1 MVSNY
6 YPGDKNYDLEL
17 NIMSF
22 LEEKQEEDST
32 SEVLIKPVCTGDRLI
47 IAGSGNVALN
57 IYKIAAILGYSITVI
72 DHRAETLTR
81 ERFPEA
87 SELLLGDIVELM
99 RACDISETT
108 SIVLV
113 TYNHEFDE
121 PALQTI
127 IKSPARYIGVLGN
140 KRKVT
145 AYFSRLKTLGI
156 SEELINRV
164 HIPIGLDLGGEL
176 AADIALAAVAEI
188 QAVKYGRPGGFVTI
202 KHINKE
208 FVEHDDLF

>member
-1 MVSNY
+1 LV
-6 YPGDKNYDLEL
+6 
-17 NIMSF
+17 
-22 LEEKQEEDST
+22 EDITEIFSKKI
-32 SEVLIKPVCTGDRLI
+32 SGNDRLI
-47 IAGSGNVALN
+47 IAGSGNVAFN
-57 IYKIAAILGYSITVI
+57 IYKIASILGYSITVI

-81 ERFPEA
+81 KRFPEA
-87 SELLLGDIVELM
+87 SELQLGDIVKLLG
-99 RACDISETT
+99 ACKITETT

-121 PALQTI
+121 PALQAV

-145 AYFSRLKTLGI
+145 AYFSKLKSLGI
-156 SEELINRV
+156 SEELIDRV
-164 HIPIGLDLGGEL
+164 HIPIGLDLGGQL

-202 KHINKE
+202 THINKE
-208 FVEHDDLF
+208 IERHDDLF

>member
-1 MVSNY
+1 MES
-6 YPGDKNYDLEL
+6 
-17 NIMSF
+17 NIMS
-22 LEEKQEEDST
+22 LLKEKQEANEELALLSTEDG
-32 SEVLIKPVCTGDRLI
+32 EIDMLINVSCTGDRLI

-57 IYKIAAILGYSITVI
+57 VYKIASILGYSITVI

-87 SELLLGDIVELM
+87 SALLLGNIVELLG
-99 RACDISETT
+99 ACEINETT

-113 TYNHEFDE
+113 TYNHEFDD
-121 PALQTI
+121 PALQAI

-145 AYFSRLKTLGI
+145 AYFGKLKLLGI
-156 SEELINRV
+156 SEELMDRV
-164 HIPIGLDLGGEL
+164 HIPIGLDLGGQL
-176 AADIALAAVAEI
+176 AAEIALAAVAEI

-202 KHINKE
+202 KQVNKE
-208 FVEHDDLF
+208 IEKHDELF